1 MKIEDLTD
9 MWNIDSKIDISN
21 IINEAVNTTN
31 LHNKYFPIYIKE
43 GLRLKSLKSQYKQ
56 LILLMTEYYRGELSS
71 EDLKKNN
78 LQPFNLKLLR
88 SDINQYVEADQ
99 RVIDSTLK
107 IGYQEGIVEF
117 LESIIRQINNRGYV
131 IKNII
136 DFKKFEAGG

>member
-71 EDLKKNN
+71 LKRII
-78 LQPFNLKLLR
+78 FNPL
-88 SDINQYVEADQ
+88 I
-99 RVIDSTLK
+99 
-107 IGYQEGIVEF
+107 
-117 LESIIRQINNRGYV
+117 
-131 IKNII
+131 
-136 DFKKFEAGG
+136 